1 MIRWRCRARRIMGR
15 IIFRVYA
22 GKPIPG
28 EFAEI
33 VADDP
38 DTRLDLKGFHS
49 FIHRKSAD
57 KKGSAKKF

>member
-1 MIRWRCRARRIMGR
+1 MGR